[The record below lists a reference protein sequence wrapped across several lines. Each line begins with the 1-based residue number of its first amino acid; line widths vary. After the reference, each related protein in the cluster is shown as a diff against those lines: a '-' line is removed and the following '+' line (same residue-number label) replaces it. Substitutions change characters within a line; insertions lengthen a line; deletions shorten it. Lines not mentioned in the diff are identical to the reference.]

1 MESKLPSKNLIN
13 NRIMKAKEQ
22 AIQNT
27 HDAYDYLCEHIEW
40 SKLDPNTQI
49 AIQESLRIAAKSHN
63 YYSKEPS
70 EEEIEAQPREVP
82 DKRDCPICG
91 SDDTF
96 SFKQTCH
103 KCKSCDYR
111 FTK

>member
-1 MESKLPSKNLIN
+1 
-13 NRIMKAKEQ
+13 MKAKEQ

-70 EEEIEAQPREVP
+70 EEEIEAQPKEVL
-82 DKRDCPICG
+82 DKCNCPICD
-91 SDDTF
+91 SDDVF
-96 SFKQTCH
+96 SFQQTH
-103 KCKSCDYR
+103 YKCRSCDYR